1 MIGLISHITESN
13 MQVISAQG
21 NRYNVFVGTY
31 VPQEK
36 HITVIKSSMRSFFSH
51 SLTESGDRERIVVRL
66 ALHALI
72 IVILVAFFVVSL
84 MHSYVTAV
92 V

>member
-1 MIGLISHITESN
+1 MCLGAH
-13 MQVISAQG
+13 
-21 NRYNVFVGTY
+21 

-36 HITVIKSSMRSFFSH
+36 HVTVRKSSMRSFFSH

-66 ALHALI
+66 ALHTLI
-72 IVILVAFFVVSL
+72 FVILVAVFVVSL

>member
-1 MIGLISHITESN
+1 

-21 NRYNVFVGTY
+21 NRYNVFGGTY

-36 HITVIKSSMRSFFSH
+36 HVTVRKSSMRSFFGH
-51 SLTESGDRERIVVRL
+51 SLTESGNRERIVVRL

-72 IVILVAFFVVSL
+72 FVIFLLCFCSK
-84 MHSYVTAV
+84 SYA
-92 V
+92 